1 MEQEI
6 NFFDVLKFV
15 LIWVSP
21 VIMLVGSLLLLLSN
35 KSYSQIENKLARE
48 IGGIKKSVLPSLET
62 SNNSL
67 HNWLLANKNATG
79 LIFIVC
85 AFIIFMVMRR

>member
-1 MEQEI
+1 MGEI
-6 NFFDVLKFV
+6 NFFDVLKLV
-15 LIWVSP
+15 LLWVSP
-21 VIMLVGSLLLLLSN
+21 VIMLIGSLLLLLSN
-35 KSYSQIENKLARE
+35 KSYSQLENKLAKE
-48 IGGIKKSVLPSLET
+48 VGGVKKSAFPSLEAN
-62 SNNSL
+62 NNSL